1 MELESLLVIKMKTR
15 LLIIIV
21 LTLAPLSIS
30 NVSAICAAEALQWW
44 EPCNDTGEFSDGI
57 YVRYVILIPILTLA
71 SLSGIVLVFYRRKR
85 K

>member
-1 MELESLLVIKMKTR
+1 MKTR
-15 LLIIIV
+15 LLIIIALV
-21 LTLAPLSIS
+21 LVPLSIS

-57 YVRYVILIPILTLA
+57 YVRYTILIPILIGIILF
-71 SLSGIVLVFYRRKR
+71 SGIVLLFYRRKR